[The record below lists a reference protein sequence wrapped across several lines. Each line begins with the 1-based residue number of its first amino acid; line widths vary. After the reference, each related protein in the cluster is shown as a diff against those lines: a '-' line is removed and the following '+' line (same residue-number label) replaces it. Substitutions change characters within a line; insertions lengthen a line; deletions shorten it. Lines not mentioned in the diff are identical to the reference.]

1 MILVLSIL
9 FHLLFVAFW
18 IGGMLFLP
26 LVLLPAIKDH
36 PDRIKLLY
44 QTGLRF
50 RFYGWWALGGIFLT
64 GLLNLLAKGIP
75 FEVSYFMQSSYGHW
89 ILVKVLLF
97 ILTMALGY
105 WHDQKLGQ
113 HALDEIESEKREH
126 FRKWARWSGRLTLL
140 VALAAA
146 LIGVMLSRGSV

>member
-1 MILVLSIL
+1 MYLTFSIL

-26 LVLLPAIKDH
+26 LVLLPAIKEH
-36 PDRIKLLY
+36 PDRIKFLY

-50 RFYGWWALGGIFLT
+50 RFYGWWALVGIFLT

-97 ILTMALGY
+97 ILTIALGY
-105 WHDQKLGQ
+105 WHDQKFGQQALG
-113 HALDEIESEKREH
+113 EIQFEKRDH

-140 VALAAA
+140 MAVAAL